1 MKGID
6 KNCKSFIHRRI
17 HGSCMP
23 YNDAYNRYSFCNI
36 HKFCSFLFHF
46 FIFSKNFLFLYTI
59 LRSFYDNHNM
69 GRSLWTVFLSDFD
82 DFSKK

>member
-1 MKGID
+1 M
-6 KNCKSFIHRRI
+6 SFQSLAQNAYQFLSAYYFLMHKKVLLKISI
-17 HGSCMP
+17 FLPSCFF
-23 YNDAYNRYSFCNI
+23 NV
-36 HKFCSFLFHF
+36 F